1 MQATTVAA
9 QGTASTKFNLVT
21 FSVSLSEDGQTVPNA
36 KTKLSR
42 AVEGLN
48 EALAAT
54 KQALNLEF
62 VKNSVRESSQTN
74 EKWEYVGKE
83 NRRELRGYTMTYS
96 LSFDIDDLDQVSK
109 VYDALTSIPK
119 ISVHQPAFSLKNR
132 DRLNK
137 RALKV
142 AWKKVEE
149 RIAMECET
157 LGLNKDD
164 LEVSNWETSYSD
176 SQRSDRVAKGATAY
190 AASMRVAGGA
200 PGSARNSA
208 NSADMDIVESAAAP
222 QEPAIGFTVGLASV
236 TVNLEVGYTR
246 KVK

>member
-1 MQATTVAA
+1 M
-9 QGTASTKFNLVT
+9 KRHKPF
-21 FSVSLSEDGQTVPNA
+21 PNA
-36 KTKLSR
+36 KAKLSK

-48 EALAAT
+48 EALAAV
-54 KQALNLEF
+54 KKDLGIEF
-62 VKNSVRESSQTN
+62 IKNSVRESSQTG
-74 EKWEYVGKE
+74 ERWEYVGKQ
-83 NRRELRGYTMTYS
+83 NKRELQGYTMTYS
-96 LSFDIDDLDQVSK
+96 LSFDIDDLDLVGK

-119 ISVHQPAFSLKNR
+119 ISVHQPAFNLKNR

-164 LEVSNWETSYSD
+164 FEVSNWETSYSD
-176 SQRSDRVAKGATAY
+176 SQRSDRVAKGAQAY
-190 AASMRVAGGA
+190 AASARVAGGA
-200 PGSARNSA
+200 PGAARNSA
-208 NSADMDIVESAAAP
+208 NSADMDVVESSAGP